1 MASTYDTI
9 KVLRPTRLELDKIKK
24 SHGLP
29 SYNQVISMLVERKNS
44 KDEVVNEISK
54 DLAKISSEVFATLLL
69 QFIFEMAKKVDKPL
83 SEITINDL
91 LEIVKK

>member
-9 KVLRPTRLELDKIKK
+9 KVLHPTRLELDKIKK

-29 SYNQVISMLVERKNS
+29 SYNQVITMLVERKSS

-54 DLAKISSEVFATLLL
+54 DLAKISSEVFGTLLL
-69 QFIFEMAKKVDKPL
+69 QFIFEMAKKVNKPL
-83 SEITINDL
+83 SEITVNDL
-91 LEIVKK
+91 LEIAKK